1 MISTYLRNLDIDI
14 NNLKF
19 DSQFMARHFTHLRGK
34 SSKLIYVGNIKAIK
48 VKQEIIRRCWIYDKH
63 ASAGGGS
70 RFRLDD
76 EIRKVLW
83 FSDFGN

>member
-1 MISTYLRNLDIDI
+1 MYKDVNIRIS
-14 NNLKF
+14 NLKS
-19 DSQFMARHFTHLRGK
+19 DTCIDKLGRYFTHLRGK

-63 ASAGGGS
+63 ANVGGGC

-76 EIRKVLW
+76 EIREAFW
-83 FSDFGN
+83 FSDFVN